1 MQSSLS
7 SLVDNLSDINNKEH
21 ENVMRFMIDSL
32 SQIDKKVSQI
42 DKKKLKYKFID
53 NMRSKMTSLSQSI
66 NKKSQINRKIS
77 QIDKKEPKNNMT
89 LLAQS
94 VDKVSETDKKISQ
107 AVLIEKFS
115 NTYQLCYK
123 DLNKFEVLLRK
134 GVYPYKYMDNW
145 E

>member
-1 MQSSLS
+1 
-7 SLVDNLSDINNKEH
+7 
-21 ENVMRFMIDSL
+21 
-32 SQIDKKVSQI
+32 
-42 DKKKLKYKFID
+42 
-53 NMRSKMTSLSQSI
+53 MRSKMISLSQSI